1 MTLSWTNITR
11 TRFLSKI
18 LPTLF
23 LLVAL
28 SLTIQSCGGGDD
40 GETQQNAP
48 EPTQAPTQP
57 PEISSPSQ
65 PSSGTEE
72 IFIRASSDNG
82 FTLTLTAG
90 DVVELDYTAA
100 SRIQGRSESGGNIG
114 GIESGVQFAVTDPT
128 GNVIF
133 QAEQLSQN
141 QASVTIQVSGEHTFS
156 FINSFRAQGQSVTTN
171 YAINP

>member
-1 MTLSWTNITR
+1 MTLHWTITTG
-11 TRFLSKI
+11 TRFLPKT
-18 LPTLF
+18 LPA
-23 LLVAL
+23 LLLLMAL
-28 SLTIQSCGGGDD
+28 SLAAQACGGGDG
-40 GETQQNAP
+40 GEAQQNAP

-90 DVVELDYTAA
+90 DVVELDYTVE
-100 SRIQGRSESGGNIG
+100 SRIQGRSESGGNVG
-114 GIESGVQFAVTDPT
+114 GIASGVQFAVTDPS

-141 QASVTIQVSGEHTFS
+141 QASITVQVSGEHTFS
-156 FINSFRAQGQSVTTN
+156 FINSFRAQGQSVTAN